1 MKAINL
7 NNIAFSNI
15 PRFDYRC
22 VIKGI
27 SKSKVVNSLPKS
39 ELNGKMEHCKVQFFF
54 NLSKKMSKE
63 IKTFSHKN
71 LIEIFNKNS
80 TVKNIDFFRM
90 EILIAY

>member
-1 MKAINL
+1 MFYFPLSHKFQLDICNGCHKVLVKAINL

-39 ELNGKMEHCKVQFFF
+39 ELNGKMEHCKVQFF
-54 NLSKKMSKE
+54 L
-63 IKTFSHKN
+63 TC
-71 LIEIFNKNS
+71 L
-80 TVKNIDFFRM
+80 RR
-90 EILIAY
+90 

>member
-39 ELNGKMEHCKVQFFF
+39 ELNGKVEHCKVQFF
-54 NLSKKMSKE
+54 
-63 IKTFSHKN
+63 
-71 LIEIFNKNS
+71 
-80 TVKNIDFFRM
+80 
-90 EILIAY
+90 